1 MDIILGVFQAIMFFF
16 GIYEEHKDTKEL
28 CAELSSQVYVVA
40 PLSDEDYERLGK
52 CKDEAK

>member
-1 MDIILGVFQAIMFFF
+1 MDILLGIFQALMFFF

-40 PLSDEDYERLGK
+40 PLSDEDYERLKK
-52 CKDEAK
+52 CNHEAK

>member
-16 GIYEEHKDTKEL
+16 GIYEEQKETDEL

-40 PLSDEDYERLGK
+40 PLSDEDYKRLEK
-52 CKDEAK
+52 CKDEVK

>member
-1 MDIILGVFQAIMFFF
+1 MDILLGVFQTIMFFF

-40 PLSDEDYERLGK
+40 PLSDEDFERLEK
-52 CKDEAK
+52 CNHEAK

>member
-16 GIYEEHKDTKEL
+16 GIYEEQKETDEL

-40 PLSDEDYERLGK
+40 PLSDEDYKRLGK
-52 CKDEAK
+52 CNHEAK